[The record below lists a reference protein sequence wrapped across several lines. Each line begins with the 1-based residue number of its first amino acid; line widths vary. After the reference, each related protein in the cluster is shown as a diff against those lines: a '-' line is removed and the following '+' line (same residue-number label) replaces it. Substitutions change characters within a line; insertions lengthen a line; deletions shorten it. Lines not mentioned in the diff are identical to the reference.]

1 MMDLSFYKNKKILVT
16 GHTGFKGTWLCEL
29 LNYLGSEVY
38 GYALEAEDE
47 SLYNLCNLDNKI
59 KSYVGD
65 IRDFDNLLKVFKE
78 VHDFWNSEIHVEDG
92 NVVLR
97 KSAEDIVDDEEDPD
111 VKVSL

>member
-1 MMDLSFYKNKKILVT
+1 MNQNEGGKTMEDNNETNKIYSKVPAK
-16 GHTGFKGTWLCEL
+16 TGFWTSFKNFWLQPIVIEL
-29 LNYLGSEVY
+29 TPHQ
-38 GYALEAEDE
+38 
-47 SLYNLCNLDNKI
+47 K
-59 KSYVGD
+59 
-65 IRDFDNLLKVFKE
+65 KVFKE